1 MAEEDGVRMTG
12 ATQEPRETTNIAG
25 YGLPPL
31 KWERVVE
38 ALDSIRDI
46 PVSEAASHYWLA
58 TTRPDG
64 RPHVMGV
71 GIVWDAGRFYLVTG
85 PKTQKARNL
94 AHDPQCVVSVA
105 APGIDI
111 VAEGT
116 AQIIRDDSE
125 LQRIA
130 ELFSD
135 WGPQV
140 RDGAFWHEYSAPSA
154 GPPPWDVYE
163 ITPTTLYA
171 VASEEPHGA
180 TRWRL

>member
-1 MAEEDGVRMTG
+1 MT
-12 ATQEPRETTNIAG
+12 ALTSPRETKNLDI
-25 YGLPPL
+25 YGSPPL
-31 KWERVVE
+31 EWERVTR
-38 ALDSIRDI
+38 ALDRTSDLE
-46 PVSEAASHYWLA
+46 VSDSASHYWIA

-64 RPHVMGV
+64 RAHVMGV
-71 GIVWDAGRFYLVTG
+71 GLVWNDGTFYMASG
-85 PKTQKARNL
+85 AKTQKSKNL
-94 AHDPQCVVSVA
+94 AGDPRCTVSLA

-116 AQIIRDDSE
+116 AKVIRDEAE

-135 WGPQV
+135 WGPHV
-140 RDGAFWHEYSAPSA
+140 RDGAFWHEFSAPSA

-163 ITPTTLYA
+163 ITPNTVYA
-171 VASEEPHGA
+171 VASDEPHGA

>member
-1 MAEEDGVRMTG
+1 MSSRTMIT
-12 ATQEPRETTNIAG
+12 PSETKNLDI
-25 YGLPPL
+25 YGSPPL
-31 KWERVVE
+31 EWERVIE
-38 ALDSIRDI
+38 ALDTTGDRDYAD
-46 PVSEAASHYWLA
+46 PASRFWIA

-64 RPHVMGV
+64 GPHVMAV
-71 GIVWDAGRFYLVTG
+71 GIVWDGGRFYLCTG
-85 PKTQKARNL
+85 ARTQKGRNL
-94 AHDPQCVVSVA
+94 AHDPRCMVSIA

-111 VAEGT
+111 EAEGEVK
-116 AQIIRDDSE
+116 IIRDDAD

-130 ELFSD
+130 KLFGD

-163 ITPTTLYA
+163 IRPTTVFA
-171 VASEEPHGA
+171 VASAEPHGA